1 MIRKLVDMSVERT
14 PKQWQTLLD
23 TVKRNDDNILSLV
36 EQSYYIEQIEY
47 KIGIRSK
54 KIEVLKDIE
63 ASQADYSDMVWEQ
76 TTNKR

>member
-14 PKQWQTLLD
+14 LKQWSTLLD
-23 TVKRNDDNILSLV
+23 TVKRNDDNVLNAI

-47 KIGIRSK
+47 KLGIRSK

-63 ASQADYSDMVWEQ
+63 ASQPDYSDIV
-76 TTNKR
+76 

>member
-14 PKQWQTLLD
+14 SKQWNTLLD
-23 TVKRNDDNILSLV
+23 TVKRNDDNVLNAT

-47 KIGIRSK
+47 KLGIRSK

-63 ASQADYSDMVWEQ
+63 NSQPDYSDIV
-76 TTNKR
+76 

>member
-63 ASQADYSDMVWEQ
+63 ASQADYSDMV
-76 TTNKR
+76 

>member
-36 EQSYYIEQIEY
+36 EQSYYIKQIEY